1 MRAMLYKFKSK
12 AGGDVIMLGPNGDQ
26 LLRLIGKDPAPS
38 GIIEV
43 AQMPAAI
50 AALQDAVAADE
61 ARRAQREAG
70 AEADE
75 AAEDAAGPKGISLRQ
90 RVWPM
95 VDLMRR
101 AHAAE
106 QVIVWGV

>member
-1 MRAMLYKFKSK
+1 MLYKFRTK

-26 LLRLIGKDPAPS
+26 LLRLIGKDPAAS
-38 GIIEV
+38 GIVEV
-43 AQMPAAI
+43 VQMPAAI
-50 AALQDAVAADE
+50 AALQAAVAADE
-61 ARRAQREAG
+61 AARAERGERG
-70 AEADE
+70 EPADDAP
-75 AAEDAAGPKGISLRQ
+75 AAKGISLRQ

-95 VDLMRR
+95 VELMRR